1 MKKLST
7 LYCILAVI
15 WLACWIAAA
24 PYSMLDDAL
33 IHLRYASFLH
43 TLHHITYDG
52 IHFTYGTSSLLYV
65 FLLSLLRGISLSP
78 VLPRVVSIVSYA
90 LLLILL
96 FRLRSRFRSG
106 TTPRFLWLALLLAT
120 LAPMA
125 IRWLT
130 DGMETSIVLI
140 GIVALAVMT
149 VKLQHDPTPSPI
161 LLSCALLLGAALVL
175 TRIELLMP
183 LFLSACAIAAIRLEK
198 SPKTGFSATILA
210 SCSMLLGG
218 AIAFLGIRI
227 VFGHWLPDTALAKS
241 GSFSLDPLFG
251 FARVT
256 ASAFAFGIGVALLT
270 LLSAVL
276 ALRAILRGNHAR
288 GRLAAW
294 LAINACLPVELLLA
308 CMRDQAVQ
316 GIRYI
321 VWAFYLAILWNALES
336 AALLE
341 EPSAEAAPKPVHR
354 ALWATYAVL
363 FLCLLPF
370 DARFALRA
378 MRGRSQTF
386 QQMRY
391 AGLEK
396 YKNATVIAGD
406 VGFIGYFTGA
416 QVCDIDGL
424 VNGRQRATLSKT
436 QRLQVCAKD
445 NPGLLF
451 LTTSQLSGIAPF
463 LDVNR
468 WKTSMIVDFRNVSS
482 NDRHYLMLPAAR

>member
-1 MKKLST
+1 MKKKSIM
-7 LYCILAVI
+7 YCILALI
-15 WLACWIAAA
+15 WIVGWIASA
-24 PYSMLDDAL
+24 PYAMLDDAL

-52 IHFTYGTSSLLYV
+52 IHYSYGTSSLLYV

-78 VLPRVVSIVSYA
+78 VLPRVVSIISYI
-90 LLLILL
+90 LLLVLL
-96 FRLRSRFRSG
+96 LRLRSRFRSG
-106 TTPRFLWLALLLAT
+106 TTPRFLWLGLLLTT

-140 GIVALAVMT
+140 GIVALAIMT
-149 VKLQHDPTPSPI
+149 VQLQKDQTPSRI

-198 SPKTGFSATILA
+198 STKPASLATIFA

-218 AIAFLGIRI
+218 AGAFIGIRI

-241 GSFSLDPLFG
+241 GSFSFSPLFG
-251 FARVT
+251 FAHVT
-256 ASAFAFGIGVALLT
+256 ASAFIFGIGAALLT

-276 ALRAILRGNHAR
+276 VVRAILRGNHAI
-288 GRLAAW
+288 GRLVAW
-294 LAINACLPVELLLA
+294 LVINSCLPVELLLA
-308 CMRDQAVQ
+308 CIRDQAVQ

-321 VWAFYLAILWNALES
+321 VWAFYFAILWNVLEL
-336 AALLE
+336 AAILE
-341 EPSAEAAPKPVHR
+341 ELPTEAAPRPIHR
-354 ALWATYAVL
+354 AVWATCGVL

-370 DARFALRA
+370 DTRYSLRA
-378 MRGRSQTF
+378 MRGRSETF
-386 QQMRY
+386 LQMRS

-396 YKNATVIAGD
+396 YKNVTVIAGD

-424 VNGRQRATLSKT
+424 VNGRERATLT
-436 QRLQVCAKD
+436 LAQRLQFCAND

-451 LTTSQLSGIAPF
+451 LTAPQLEGIAPF
-463 LDVNR
+463 LALKQWRSV
-468 WKTSMIVDFRNVSS
+468 MIVDFRNVSS
-482 NDRHYLMLPAAR
+482 NDRHYLMLPVMP